1 VGSSNLNIASWMG
14 NLELDVVVQDA
25 GFAQAMEQA
34 YLEDLENSTEL
45 VLRSRRQ
52 RVAVPGL
59 KDRRRRNAFRSRG
72 SAGRAA
78 AGAIRIGHTVGA
90 AVTDRRVLAPLESRL
105 IAGAG
110 AALVALAAAALLWPW
125 VVAIPVA
132 ALAAWIGAALLAQAY
147 SLHRSRGDRTSSLP
161 PPGS

>member
-1 VGSSNLNIASWMG
+1 
-14 NLELDVVVQDA
+14 
-25 GFAQAMEQA
+25 MEQA

-52 RVAVPGL
+52 RISLPGI
-59 KDRRRRNAFRSRG
+59 KDRRRRNAYRAGG

-90 AVTDRRVLAPLESRL
+90 AVTDRRVLAPVESRL

-110 AALVALAAAALLWPW
+110 AVLVALAALALLWPW
-125 VVAIPVA
+125 VVAIPLA
-132 ALAAWIGAALLAQAY
+132 ALAAWMGAALLAQAY
-147 SLHRSRGDRTSSLP
+147 GLHRARADRKSSLQ